1 MDSYTATP
9 NVMLTVVG
17 AITEPDPL
25 PDKPPAKEKPKATT
39 THHRTTHK
47 ATQ

>member
-9 NVMLTVVG
+9 NVTLTVVG

-25 PDKPPAKEKPKATT
+25 PDKPPVKEKPKPATT
-39 THHRTTHK
+39 RRRTTHK